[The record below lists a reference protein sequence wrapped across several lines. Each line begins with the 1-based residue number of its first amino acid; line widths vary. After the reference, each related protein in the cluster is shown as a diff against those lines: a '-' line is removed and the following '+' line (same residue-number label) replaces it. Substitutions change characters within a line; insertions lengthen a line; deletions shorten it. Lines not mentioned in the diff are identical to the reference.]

1 MNIKYRNNL
10 SISPPIFL
18 MMSKNSNYLIF
29 SLIFIFAIIV
39 LANHV
44 YSQVGVSPSTQSLK
58 TYQSPLFGYQFQ
70 YPTDFPKIEESS
82 NGAGFLFNETEAAL
96 ALNAITIVVN
106 DLSEPTTLQK
116 YLRKYLAGTSGVKYD
131 TLVVNQ
137 TIITSEKIPA
147 VRAEYQ
153 LVLVI

>member
-29 SLIFIFAIIV
+29 SLILIFAINSV

-44 YSQVGVSPSTQSLK
+44 YSQAGVSPSTQSLK

-82 NGAGFLFNETEAAL
+82 NGAGFF
-96 ALNAITIVVN
+96 I
-106 DLSEPTTLQK
+106 
-116 YLRKYLAGTSGVKYD
+116 
-131 TLVVNQ
+131 
-137 TIITSEKIPA
+137 
-147 VRAEYQ
+147 
-153 LVLVI
+153 